1 MQVPELNFETCEDVD
16 WVAWFASMAS
26 KSNPSSPGF
35 VARSIIAVQRAKD
48 LREPEAPEKRP
59 AESSINDNA
68 DNERAKRRERAAE
81 KKAAAEDGTTDTNG
95 NKERVNRRAV
105 APAKVGVEMAKGKKL
120 PTRDKR
126 PHKSPELRKDKRP
139 RRSPEK
145 NNKSVEKVSKVQDTR
160 RSPRNERR
168 GSRTAIGDALE
179 KHQVELVV
187 AVTSPT
193 KVHVPMKPLLL
204 CNTPSLTHPVP

>member
-1 MQVPELNFETCEDVD
+1 MQVPELNFETRENVD

-35 VARSIIAVQRAKD
+35 VARAIIAAQRAKD
-48 LREPEAPEKRP
+48 LREPKVPEKRP

-81 KKAAAEDGTTDTNG
+81 KAAAEDGTTVTNG

-105 APAKVGVEMAKGKKL
+105 APAKVGVEMVKGKKL

-126 PHKSPELRKDKRP
+126 PHKSPELHKDKRP
-139 RRSPEK
+139 HRSPEK
-145 NNKSVEKVSKVQDTR
+145 NNKNVENTSKVQDTR

-179 KHQVELVV
+179 
-187 AVTSPT
+187 ST
-193 KVHVPMKPLLL
+193 K
-204 CNTPSLTHPVP
+204 